1 MNKRFISMKGKK
13 QRCHWTLHILVLVL
27 VLQVSKWVL
36 NTTTGKLFQNSMLPY
51 DNRPKLNYSANQA
64 GSTLQLKNATT
75 FHNKILK
82 EILLLVRFFEWTL
95 RIMFSFFIDAV
106 SAVAVKSFGGAGYD
120 PN

>member
-1 MNKRFISMKGKK
+1 MRNGAVQK

-64 GSTLQLKNATT
+64 GSTLQLKNATA
-75 FHNKILK
+75 FHNKMLK
-82 EILLLVRFFEWTL
+82 EIFPLVRFFVWTL
-95 RIMFSFFIDAV
+95 RIIFTFFIAAF
-106 SAVAVKSFGGAGYD
+106 SAVAVKSFGRAGYD